1 KLDNDIK
8 ILIDFNGTILYK
20 EFDD

>member
-1 KLDNDIK
+1 DNDIK